1 MKIEDRLDIIEEKF
15 EAIESFIR
23 VLTEEDYEY
32 NVDIRVKELLLN
44 LLDTFAE
51 IDDEDNW
58 SWL

>member
-44 LLDTFAE
+44 LLDMFAE

>member
-44 LLDTFAE
+44 LLDMFAD
-51 IDDEDNW
+51 IDDENNW

>member
-23 VLTEEDYEY
+23 VLTEDDYEY

-44 LLDTFAE
+44 LLDMFAE

>member
-1 MKIEDRLDIIEEKF
+1 MKVEDRLDIIEEKF
-15 EAIESFIR
+15 EAIENFIR

>member
-1 MKIEDRLDIIEEKF
+1 MKIEDRLDIIEEKLT
-15 EAIESFIR
+15 AIENFIN
-23 VLTEEDYEY
+23 VLTEEDFEY

-58 SWL
+58 SW